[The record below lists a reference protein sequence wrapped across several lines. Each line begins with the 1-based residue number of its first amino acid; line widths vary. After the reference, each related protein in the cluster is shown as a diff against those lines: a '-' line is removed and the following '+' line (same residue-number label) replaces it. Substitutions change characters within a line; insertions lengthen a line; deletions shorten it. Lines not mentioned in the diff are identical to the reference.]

1 MVTITKEPKP
11 RLEPILLSPEEQIE
25 VQKIMTNSYRSSTRS
40 TKMGKICGMCMC
52 GSITY
57 YDHYRDDKRCHFMIY
72 DCDGC
77 QKVERY
83 CSSCLELEK

>member
-52 GSITY
+52 GSIPTMTIIETTN
-57 YDHYRDDKRCHFMIY
+57 DAT
-72 DCDGC
+72 
-77 QKVERY
+77 
-83 CSSCLELEK
+83 S

>member
-11 RLEPILLSPEEQIE
+11 RLGPILLSPEEQIE

-52 GSITY
+52 GSIPAMTIIETTN
-57 YDHYRDDKRCHFMIY
+57 DAT
-72 DCDGC
+72 
-77 QKVERY
+77 
-83 CSSCLELEK
+83 S